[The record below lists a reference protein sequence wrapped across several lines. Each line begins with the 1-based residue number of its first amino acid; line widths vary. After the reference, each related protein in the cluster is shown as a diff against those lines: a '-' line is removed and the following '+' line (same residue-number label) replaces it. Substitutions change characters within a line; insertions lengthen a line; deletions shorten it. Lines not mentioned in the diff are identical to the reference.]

1 MPAVGERQHR
11 HPNPLAQAGIPF
23 SRRRAWGGKASI
35 IAAFGVIAALT
46 FAAPG
51 HADDDAF
58 GPTAQQDCTA
68 LSWPQPLPNAVGRQ
82 LEDIVNDDSFW
93 ICLNIAA
100 IAPDGHDVMDDNSG
114 FTQSWR
120 ITSQSPE
127 PGTPLV
133 ENETITL
140 NVSP

>member
-1 MPAVGERQHR
+1 MPMAV
-11 HPNPLAQAGIPF
+11 
-23 SRRRAWGGKASI
+23 
-35 IAAFGVIAALT
+35 FGAIAALT
-46 FAAPG
+46 FAAPA
-51 HADDDAF
+51 HADDDAL

-82 LEDIVNDDSFW
+82 LGEIVNDDSVW

-120 ITSQSPE
+120 ITNQSPQS
-127 PGTPLV
+127 GTPV
-133 ENETITL
+133 AENQTITL
-140 NVSP
+140 NVAQ